1 MISDAT
7 SNTLIDIDR
16 PVAWRWAA
24 LMITVAASLMI
35 VMAVPALAE
44 WVQPLDDWGWEA
56 AVDSEADILVAIG
69 RALDVIGGSVV
80 MAALMFAVAIIFGI
94 KRRWATLAT
103 WLVAMGLSQLLSLSL
118 KFLYERPR
126 PTQSLVETATWS
138 FPSGHSITAAVFA
151 VALVLLWV
159 PKGHRRRKML
169 VVGVAYAVI
178 MAVSRVYLRAHWITD
193 ASAGFA
199 IGVGTAVVVILAM
212 NKSSSGGAEDGERL

>member
-1 MISDAT
+1 MTSDST
-7 SNTLIDIDR
+7 SNTMIDIDR

-24 LMITVAASLMI
+24 FMSTVAASLMI
-35 VMAVPALAE
+35 VMAVPALVK

-56 AVDSEADILVAIG
+56 AVDSEAGILVAIG

-159 PKGHRRRKML
+159 PKGHRRRNML
-169 VVGVAYAVI
+169 GVGVVYAVV